1 MKAELDGSAP
11 APFPQSAQYQKA
23 FKEEKDPGAE
33 PEEDEKTKK
42 KEKNKSKKQKA
53 DVRKICQKP
62 EVEPPVLDQ
71 EISVYKAK
79 EYSNLRSKFLTAA
92 RQERG
97 LSNQEAADE
106 WNQSSLKRKLLGSL
120 SVSELR

>member
-1 MKAELDGSAP
+1 M
-11 APFPQSAQYQKA
+11 
-23 FKEEKDPGAE
+23 
-33 PEEDEKTKK
+33 
-42 KEKNKSKKQKA
+42 
-53 DVRKICQKP
+53 RKIPQKP

-92 RQERG
+92 REERG

-120 SVSELR
+120 SVSELRRRRFIEKGCHVNPWADAATS